1 MLQMWIE
8 EGIVIIIGDLV
19 ISQETVEIRKS
30 LDKKRDWDIGT
41 I

>member
-1 MLQMWIE
+1 MWIE

>member
-1 MLQMWIE
+1 MWIE
-8 EGIVIIIGDLV
+8 EEIVIIIRDLV

-30 LDKKRDWDIGT
+30 LDKKRDWDIET